1 MSSRI
6 SSVFAKAAEVLHK
19 HYGELDDTGEVLD
32 EQAVTLVIGE
42 QPHEFPAVIGVLKFG
57 MVQSSRGDWIRQA
70 TREVRIQ
77 RALVDAAGITDLPGR
92 CHLQIN
98 DDEWAISMEDGTE
111 FTAMFLVLKVRRD
124 ITTNI
129 RAQERNG

>member
-1 MSSRI
+1 MTSRI

-19 HYGELDDTGEVLD
+19 QFGELDDTGEVLD
-32 EQAVTLVIGE
+32 ESAVTLVIGE
-42 QPHEFPAVIGVLKFG
+42 QSYEFPAIIGVIKYG

-70 TREVRIQ
+70 MREVRIQ
-77 RALVDAAGITDLPGR
+77 RALVDAEGITDLPGR
-92 CHLQIN
+92 CHLLVK
-98 DDEWAISMEDGTE
+98 DEEWGISLEDGTE
-111 FTAMFLVLKVRRD
+111 FTAMFLVLKIRRD